1 MIINVCWQHKDKE
14 IKAEPCGIQD
24 VIELSESE
32 YSRFYQ
38 NLLDDYDFIAE
49 HQDAMFHEKGQ
60 DHALLVL
67 GESQTDGILIRSEGT
82 NYARYSAFIPNARE
96 LIQSDIKQLA
106 DYCIREGTENSEN
119 GKWAVT
125 YEELS
130 YHFDQAAISNENGF
144 GKLLREEL
152 QQRKEINDLIMT
164 EDCIEM
170 TYHMEYC
177 QQCQEGGLAGAMSL
191 LSLMGCNLCDVH
203 FECESDDLDIPVVSE
218 LRKDT
223 LTKEGKKDWSDVLN
237 STVESLRAGYDW
249 LFCKIIN
256 CDPHR
261 LQAFSEMLN
270 GQCEAEDYERW
281 VQANGVQHVAA
292 GKISADNFNDR
303 YSTDLIATYEE
314 LMNIP
319 HEQRVTAYFGD
330 YSLHYFKYGVTE
342 TQIRPVYENALKAI
356 EMSEKEF
363 QEQKDQFLY
372 RSEMIGRMRDC
383 LLSHELHNGERVLFV
398 ATEPYAAA
406 DDFALRGGIILGINR
421 DEKTCRIHGEF
432 FTMEDIPLHYVL
444 GRHDPNANEKH
455 YGFKNVQPLFGEYP
469 ALAQQYLSEVRSA
482 YNETTEAEEEPNDGF
497 VQNCSV

>member
-1 MIINVCWQHKDKE
+1 
-14 IKAEPCGIQD
+14 
-24 VIELSESE
+24 
-32 YSRFYQ
+32 
-38 NLLDDYDFIAE
+38 
-49 HQDAMFHEKGQ
+49 
-60 DHALLVL
+60 
-67 GESQTDGILIRSEGT
+67 
-82 NYARYSAFIPNARE
+82 
-96 LIQSDIKQLA
+96 
-106 DYCIREGTENSEN
+106 
-119 GKWAVT
+119 
-125 YEELS
+125 
-130 YHFDQAAISNENGF
+130 
-144 GKLLREEL
+144 
-152 QQRKEINDLIMT
+152 
-164 EDCIEM
+164 
-170 TYHMEYC
+170 
-177 QQCQEGGLAGAMSL
+177 MSL

-330 YSLHYFKYGVTE
+330 YGLHYFKYGVAE

-444 GRHDPNANEKH
+444 GRHDPNANANEKH